1 MGLHTKRESLEPRD
15 HITSHL
21 GHKGGFVV
29 VLSTKSAATC

>member
-1 MGLHTKRESLEPRD
+1 MGLHAKRESLESRG